1 MVLEEIKGSFMKE
14 MFVSISVE
22 LERKNYFWCHQINDM
37 LWILETGLKSGVEN
51 DLLASGFKE
60 LVCTTPAKIPRGF
73 VILNGG
79 PMGINYP
86 SWGPFRESPGNVS
99 VPKSTFQIE
108 I

>member
-1 MVLEEIKGSFMKE
+1 MIERVASWIDEQKNHVLYPPEASLSEIA
-14 MFVSISVE
+14 
-22 LERKNYFWCHQINDM
+22 W
-37 LWILETGLKSGVEN
+37 
-51 DLLASGFKE
+51 GFRE
-60 LVCTTPAKIPRGF
+60 LVCTTPPKIRRGF
-73 VILNGG
+73 VIPNDG